1 MATTPLGLPPRAPY
15 AQVTAS
21 VASGTGCGMIF
32 VAPKT
37 GTIDA
42 ICVNITATSGSPTI
56 TVGLEGATSTRSP
69 DGTYKNSGNAK
80 VDLVNPSTG
89 VAWRTLGATASVT
102 AGDNLATTVRY
113 SSGTSAT
120 IANTCSLETQDHPF
134 GVTLSA
140 GTWSQASGMPMVA
153 ARYDDGTVVG
163 IAGAT
168 SANSWGNGT
177 TPLLRGNL
185 WVPPTDC
192 KVYGVAVTT
201 RLAVAGGSGKVSVYD
216 GTTLLVSQTLT
227 QAVTNGTN
235 NPGTNYVYF
244 AEQSLTAGGSY
255 RFVFEPTTAA
265 AISSFGQIDFVDST
279 SRDGYKA
286 SLLTGTTANTAGG
299 AWTDTSNR
307 MYSILPLVSEVSSGG
322 GGGAYVIGG

>member
-1 MATTPLGLPPRAPY
+1 MTTTPLGLPSRALY
-15 AQVTAS
+15 AQATVS

-42 ICVNITATSGSPTI
+42 ICVGITATSGSPTI

-102 AGDNLATTVRY
+102 AGDSLAATVRY

-120 IANTCSLETQDHPF
+120 IANACSAETQDHPF
-134 GVTLSA
+134 AISLSG
-140 GTWSQASGMPMVA
+140 GTWSQSSNMPMIAV
-153 ARYDDGTVVG
+153 RYDDGTVVG
-163 IAGAT
+163 IAGAAT
-168 SANSWGNGT
+168 VVSWNSGN

-185 WVPPTDC
+185 WVPPVDV
-192 KVYGVAVTT
+192 KVYGAIVAA
-201 RLAVAGGSGKVSVYD
+201 RFNAAGGSGKVSVYD

-227 QAVTNGTN
+227 QAVTVGAN
-235 NPGTNYVYF
+235 NPGISYVYF
-244 AEQSLTAGGSY
+244 DEQSLSASGSY
-255 RFVFEPTTAA
+255 RFVLEPTSAN
-265 AISSFGQIDFVDST
+265 AIGGFGQFDFVDST
-279 SRDGYKA
+279 GRDGYRA

>member
-1 MATTPLGLPPRAPY
+1 MLY
-15 AQVTAS
+15 SQVTAS

-42 ICVNITATSGSPTI
+42 VYVGITATSGSPTI

-89 VAWRTLGATASVT
+89 GAWRTLGATASVT

-120 IANTCSLETQDHPF
+120 IANTISSETCDHPF
-134 GVTLSA
+134 GVTLSG
-140 GTWSQASGMPMVA
+140 GTWSQGSGIPLVA
-153 ARYDDGTVVG
+153 ARYTDGTVVG
-163 IAGAT
+163 AAGT
-168 SANSWGNGT
+168 SATVNSWGNGT

-185 WVPPTDC
+185 WVPPMDC
-192 KVYGVAVTT
+192 KVYGAVVTM
-201 RLAVAGGSGKVSVYD
+201 RLNVAGGSAKVSVYD

-227 QAVTNGTN
+227 QAVTSGTN
-235 NPGTNYVYF
+235 NPGTHYVYF
-244 AEQSLTAGGSY
+244 PEQSLTAGGSY
-255 RFVFEPTTAA
+255 RFVLEPTTAA
-265 AISSFGQIDFVDST
+265 TIGGFGQFDFVDST
-279 SRDGYKA
+279 GRDGYKA

-322 GGGAYVIGG
+322 SSGGIVIGG